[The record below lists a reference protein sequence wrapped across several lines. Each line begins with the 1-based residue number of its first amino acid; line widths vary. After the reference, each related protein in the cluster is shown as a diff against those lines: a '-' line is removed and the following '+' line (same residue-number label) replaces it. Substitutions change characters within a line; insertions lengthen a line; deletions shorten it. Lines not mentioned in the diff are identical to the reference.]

1 MARGEFGSDRGA
13 AGGIGH
19 TVAKSNNAIP
29 GLLTIYDSPFTIYQ
43 TMKLDD
49 IKESAL
55 MAFDTLRA
63 NKLRS
68 SLTILGVSVGVI
80 TVIFMVSII
89 QGLNK
94 AFAEQVES
102 LGSNTIFVS
111 KFEPSFG
118 RPPGPEEIHRKDL
131 TMEDA
136 EAIRMEAPSIA
147 GVSPV
152 NRMLAVTARFQD
164 KQTDTPVMFG
174 VTPYYE
180 FVHTQYVAR
189 GRFIKD
195 LDMDNRD
202 NIVVIGVDV
211 ARALFPY
218 EDPLDKDI
226 RINGNPYHVVGVM
239 EPLGNFFGQSRDN
252 SLFIP
257 ITTFDKYYPD
267 RPFPETVFFMVV
279 RPHSRAF
286 VKSAIDEMTDVLRRR
301 RRVPLNAPNNFGIS
315 SQDSLLDIYNQLTGA
330 TALVLTAIS
339 FVALMIGGI
348 GVMNIMLVS
357 VTERTKEI
365 GVRKAVGATRA
376 NILAQFLIE
385 AVVLTA
391 IGGLAGLAVGEL
403 LAFII
408 NRYSPL
414 PAYVPLWAIGVG
426 VGISAAVGIVFGL
439 WPAWKAARLDPIEAL
454 RWE

>member
-1 MARGEFGSDRGA
+1 MTF
-13 AGGIGH
+13 
-19 TVAKSNNAIP
+19 
-29 GLLTIYDSPFTIYQ
+29 
-43 TMKLDD
+43 DD
-49 IKESAL
+49 IKESAF

-68 SLTILGVSVGVI
+68 TLTILGVSVGVV

-94 AFAEQVES
+94 AFADQIES

-111 KFEPSFG
+111 KFAPSFG

-136 EAIRMEAPSIA
+136 EALRTEAPSIV

-152 NRMLAVTARFQD
+152 HRMIASTIRYQD
-164 KQTDTPVMFG
+164 KQTDTPILFG

-180 FVHTQYVAR
+180 FVQTQYVAS
-189 GRFIKD
+189 GRFVNEI
-195 LDMDNRD
+195 DMQDRS
-202 NIVVIGVDV
+202 NIVIIGVDV
-211 ARALFPY
+211 KQALFPY
-218 EDPLDKDI
+218 EDPLDKEV
-226 RINGNPYHVVGVM
+226 RINGNPFRIVGVM

-252 SLFIP
+252 SIFIP
-257 ITTFDKYYPD
+257 ITTFNKYYPD
-267 RPFPETVFFMVV
+267 RPFPEVVFFVIV
-279 RPHSRAF
+279 RPRSRAF
-286 VKSAIDEMTDVLRRR
+286 VKSSIDEITDILRRR
-301 RRVPLNAPNNFGIS
+301 RRVPVGAPDNFGIS
-315 SQDSLLDIYNQLTGA
+315 SQDSLLDVYNQLTGA
-330 TALVLTAIS
+330 TALVLTSIS

-365 GVRKAVGATRA
+365 GVRKAVGATRL
-376 NILAQFLIE
+376 NILTQFLIE

-391 IGGLAGLAVGEL
+391 IGGFAGLAVGEVASL
-403 LAFII
+403 LM
-408 NRYSPL
+408 NKYSPL

-426 VGISAAVGIVFGL
+426 VGISAAVGIIFGL
-439 WPAWKAARLDPIEAL
+439 WPAWKAARLNPIDAL

>member
-1 MARGEFGSDRGA
+1 MR
-13 AGGIGH
+13 
-19 TVAKSNNAIP
+19 
-29 GLLTIYDSPFTIYQ
+29 
-43 TMKLDD
+43 LDD
-49 IKESAL
+49 VKESAL
-55 MAFDTLRA
+55 MALDTLRA

-111 KFEPSFG
+111 KFNPGFG

-131 TMEDA
+131 NMEDA
-136 EAIRMEAPSIA
+136 EALRLEAPSVA

-152 NRMLAVTARFQD
+152 HRMIAITARYQD
-164 KQTDTPVMFG
+164 KQTDTPILFG

-195 LDMDNRD
+195 LDMENRD
-202 NIVVIGVDV
+202 NVVVIGVDV

-226 RINGNPYHVVGVM
+226 RIAGNPYHVIGVM

-257 ITTFDKYYPD
+257 ITTFGKYYPD
-267 RPFPETVFFMVV
+267 RPFPETVFFIVV
-279 RPHSRAF
+279 RPQSRAF
-286 VKSAIDEMTDVLRRR
+286 VKSAMDEMTDILRRR
-301 RRVPLNAPNNFGIS
+301 RRVPLDAPNNFGMS

-357 VTERTKEI
+357 VTERTREI
-365 GVRKAVGATRA
+365 GVRKAVGATRI
-376 NILAQFLIE
+376 NILSQFLIE

-403 LAFII
+403 LAFVI

-414 PAYVPLWAIGVG
+414 PAYVPLWAIAVG